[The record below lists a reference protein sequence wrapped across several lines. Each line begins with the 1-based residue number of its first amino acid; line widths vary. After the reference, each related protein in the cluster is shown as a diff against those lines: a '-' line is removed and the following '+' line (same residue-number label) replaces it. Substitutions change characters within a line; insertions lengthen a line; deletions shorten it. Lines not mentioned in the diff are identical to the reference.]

1 MTHYPAKDCRG
12 KGKGQQRVLM
22 CEANTELRGCKSS
35 PLHVA
40 FRLVMLE
47 EHISMVYIPLDG
59 VRCVMCNL
67 LIKGSEREQ
76 AGSEILTAMM
86 NNPDE
91 PAVVYR
97 KE

>member
-1 MTHYPAKDCRG
+1 
-12 KGKGQQRVLM
+12 M
-22 CEANTELRGCKSS
+22 CEANTDERGCKSS

-47 EHISMVYIPLDG
+47 EHISMMYIPLEG
-59 VRCVMCNL
+59 LRCIICNL
-67 LIKGSEREQ
+67 LIKGSEREA
-76 AGSEILTAMM
+76 AGSEILTRML

-97 KE
+97 KEKP

>member
-1 MTHYPAKDCRG
+1 
-12 KGKGQQRVLM
+12 M
-22 CEANTELRGCKSS
+22 CEANTDERGCKSKPQHS
-35 PLHVA
+35 VA
-40 FRLVMLE
+40 FHLVMLE
-47 EHISMVYIPLDG
+47 EHIAMVHIPLDG
-59 VRCVMCNL
+59 VHYVMCNQL
-67 LIKGSEREQ
+67 LKGSEREQ